1 MKSPEKSS
9 NNTRE
14 NISYF
19 FPRVF
24 DIANQLLNV
33 TCLSRHSANEQR
45 SFHYSQ
51 SNIAC
56 QDLCGEWLLKH

>member
-24 DIANQLLNV
+24 DIANQLLI
-33 TCLSRHSANEQR
+33 R
-45 SFHYSQ
+45 YSPFAPLGQ
-51 SNIAC
+51 
-56 QDLCGEWLLKH
+56 G

>member
-33 TCLSRHSANEQR
+33 TCLSRHSARLDE
-45 SFHYSQ
+45 
-51 SNIAC
+51 
-56 QDLCGEWLLKH
+56 